1 MITSFIRA
9 TGSYIPETIVPN
21 KNFLEAEFFEK
32 DNTHVVKSNQVVI
45 QKFEEIT
52 GIQERR
58 YANPEHNASDLG
70 FMAAKDA
77 LDSSEIDPET
87 IDRII
92 VAHNFGDIS
101 LNSNRIDILP
111 TLASRIKQR
120 LQIHNP
126 NCVAY
131 DLPFGCPGWVE
142 GLIQA
147 DYFIRSG
154 DVKRCLVIGTE
165 TLSRIL
171 DPHDRDSMIYS
182 DGAGAVIVEASTSG
196 LGVLAHKT
204 QTHAIDHAMLL
215 HMGASF
221 SADYNRTEDRFIKMN
236 GRRVYE
242 FALSQVPLVVKDVLD
257 KAKVCVSEVNKILIH
272 QANNKMDE
280 AIVERLFKLFGKEVS
295 LTECMPMTISK
306 FGNSSVA
313 TIPTLLDLIL
323 KGKFH
328 NHVINPGD
336 KVVFASVG
344 AGMNINAVL
353 HQF

>member
-9 TGSYIPETIVPN
+9 SGSYIPDTIVSN
-21 KNFLEAEFFEK
+21 QDFLEADFFEK
-32 DNTHVVKSNQVVI
+32 DNTRVVKSNEVVI

-58 YANPEHNASDLG
+58 YATPDHNASDLG
-70 FMAAKDA
+70 YMAAKNA
-77 LDSSEIDPET
+77 LESSGIDPES

-101 LNSNRIDILP
+101 PNSNRIDMLP

-196 LGVLAHKT
+196 VGILGHKT
-204 QTHAIDHAMLL
+204 QTHAIEHAMLL
-215 HMGASF
+215 SMGGSF

-242 FALSQVPLVVKDVLD
+242 FALSQVPLVVKEVLD
-257 KAKVCVSEVNKILIH
+257 KAKICVSEVSKILIH

-280 AIVERLFKLFGKEVS
+280 AIVERLFKLYGKQAS
-295 LTECMPMTISK
+295 LSECMPMTISK

-323 KGKFH
+323 KGKFD
-328 NHVINPGD
+328 NHVIRPGD

>member
-9 TGSYIPETIVPN
+9 TGSYIPDTVVANE
-21 KNFLEAEFFEK
+21 NFLKAEFFEK
-32 DNTHVVKSNQVVI
+32 DNSRVVKSNEVVI
-45 QKFEEIT
+45 RKFEEIT
-52 GIQERR
+52 GILERR
-58 YANPEHNASDLG
+58 YANPTHNASDLG
-70 FMAAKDA
+70 FFAAKDA
-77 LDSSEIDPET
+77 LESSGIDPES

-92 VAHNFGDIS
+92 VAHNFGDIP
-101 LNSNRIDILP
+101 LHSNRVDILP
-111 TLASRIKQR
+111 TLASRIKQH
-120 LQIHNP
+120 LQIRNP

-147 DYFIRSG
+147 NYFIRSG
-154 DVKRCLVIGTE
+154 DVKRCLVIGAE
-165 TLSRIL
+165 TLSRVV

-182 DGAGAVIVEASTSG
+182 DGAGAVIVDASTNG
-196 LGVLAHKT
+196 LGIIGHKT
-204 QTHAIDHAMLL
+204 QTYALEHAMLL
-215 HMGASF
+215 SMGPSF
-221 SADYNRTEDRFIKMN
+221 SATYDRVDDRFIKMN

-242 FALSQVPLVVKDVLD
+242 FALSQVPLVVKEVLD
-257 KAKVCVSEVNKILIH
+257 NAKICVSQVNKILIH

-280 AIVERLFKLFGKEVS
+280 AIVERLFKLFGKDVS
-295 LTECMPMTISK
+295 LPECMPMTISK

-323 KGKFH
+323 KGKFD
-328 NHVINPGD
+328 NHVIRSGD

>member
-1 MITSFIRA
+1 MITSIIRA
-9 TGSYIPETIVPN
+9 TGSYIPDTIVPN
-21 KNFLEAEFFEK
+21 QKFLEADFFEK
-32 DNTHVVKSNQVVI
+32 DNTRVVKNNNVVI

-70 FMAAKDA
+70 YLAAKEA
-77 LDSSEIDPET
+77 LESSGIDPES

-92 VAHNFGDIS
+92 VAHNFGDVS
-101 LNSNRIDILP
+101 PNSNRIDMLP
-111 TLASRIKQR
+111 TLGSRIKQR

-154 DVKRCLVIGTE
+154 DVKRCLVIGAE
-165 TLSRIL
+165 TLSRVL

-182 DGAGAVIVEASTSG
+182 DGAGAVIVDASTAGSG
-196 LGVLAHKT
+196 ILGHKT

-215 HMGASF
+215 SMGASF
-221 SADYNRTEDRFIKMN
+221 SADYNRSDDRFIKMN
-236 GRRVYE
+236 GRKVYE
-242 FALSQVPLVVKDVLD
+242 FAISQVPLVVKEVLD
-257 KAKVCVSEVNKILIH
+257 KAKVCVSQVNKILIH

-280 AIVERLFKLFGKEVS
+280 AIVERLFKLFGKEVILS
-295 LTECMPMTISK
+295 ECMPMTISK

-323 KGKFH
+323 KGKFK
-328 NHVINPGD
+328 NHVIASGD